1 MSDDTRPINPD
12 GSPPLPPALPPEP
25 SGCLTAILVV
35 IGIILL
41 LPGLCSL
48 LFVFG
53 GLVKNAE
60 DVQFVA
66 LLMMIGAAGVALI
79 WWAVRGRRR

>member
-1 MSDDTRPINPD
+1 MSD
-12 GSPPLPPALPPEP
+12 SLPPESP
-25 SGCLTAILVV
+25 PGLPPRQPREESSGCLTAILIV

-48 LFVFG
+48 IFVFG
-53 GLVKNAE
+53 GLIKSAE

-66 LLMMIGAAGVALI
+66 VCMMIGAAGVGLI
-79 WWAVRGRRR
+79 WWAIRGRRR

>member
-1 MSDDTRPINPD
+1 MSE
-12 GSPPLPPALPPEP
+12 SLPPEIPPGPP
-25 SGCLTAILVV
+25 SRLPREESNGCLTAILIV

-48 LFVFG
+48 IFVFG
-53 GLVKNAE
+53 GLVKSAE

-79 WWAVRGRRR
+79 WWAIRGR

>member
-1 MSDDTRPINPD
+1 MSDAPSAPPPIPPRPR
-12 GSPPLPPALPPEP
+12 SPEQRD
-25 SGCLTAILVV
+25 GCLTAIMVV

-48 LFVFG
+48 FFVFG

-60 DVQFVA
+60 DLQFV
-66 LLMMIGAAGVALI
+66 IGLGMVGCLGVGMI
-79 WWAVRGRRR
+79 WWAVRRRGP

>member
-1 MSDDTRPINPD
+1 MSE
-12 GSPPLPPALPPEP
+12 SLPPEIP
-25 SGCLTAILVV
+25 SGPPPRPREESNGCLTAILIV

-53 GLVKNAE
+53 GLVKSAG
-60 DVQFVA
+60 DIQFVA
-66 LLMMIGAAGVALI
+66 VCLMVGAGA
-79 WWAVRGRRR
+79 WP

>member
-1 MSDDTRPINPD
+1 MSE
-12 GSPPLPPALPPEP
+12 SQPPEIP
-25 SGCLTAILVV
+25 PGPPPRPPEESSGCLTAILIV

-48 LFVFG
+48 IFVFG
-53 GLVKNAE
+53 GLIKSAE

-66 LLMMIGAAGVALI
+66 LLVMIGAAGVALI
-79 WWAVRGRRR
+79 WWAIRRRRR

>member
-1 MSDDTRPINPD
+1 MSTVPD
-12 GSPPLPPALPPEP
+12 PSASPPPRLPPPAQR
-25 SGCLTAILVV
+25 SGCLTALMVV

-48 LFVFG
+48 FFIFG
-53 GLVKNAE
+53 GLIKSAE

-66 LLMMIGAAGVALI
+66 GLLALGALGVGLL
-79 WWAVRGRRR
+79 WWVFSRRRS

>member
-1 MSDDTRPINPD
+1 MSE
-12 GSPPLPPALPPEP
+12 SQPPEIP
-25 SGCLTAILVV
+25 PGPPPREDSSGCLTAILIV

-48 LFVFG
+48 IFVFG
-53 GLVKNAE
+53 GLIKTAE

-66 LLMMIGAAGVALI
+66 LLMTIGAAGVALI
-79 WWAVRGRRR
+79 WWAIRRRRS

>member
-1 MSDDTRPINPD
+1 MSE
-12 GSPPLPPALPPEP
+12 SQPPEIPPGPPARPREES
-25 SGCLTAILVV
+25 SGCLTAILIV

-48 LFVFG
+48 IFVFG
-53 GLVKNAE
+53 GLVKSAE

-79 WWAVRGRRR
+79 WWAIRGRRR

>member
-1 MSDDTRPINPD
+1 MSE
-12 GSPPLPPALPPEP
+12 SQPPEIP
-25 SGCLTAILVV
+25 PGPPSRPQEESGCLTAILIV

-48 LFVFG
+48 IFVFG
-53 GLVKNAE
+53 GLIKSAE

-66 LLMMIGAAGVALI
+66 LLMMIGASGVALI
-79 WWAVRGRRR
+79 WWAIRRRRS

>member
-1 MSDDTRPINPD
+1 MSD
-12 GSPPLPPALPPEP
+12 SLPPQIPSGPPPRPREE
-25 SGCLTAILVV
+25 SNGCLTAILIV

-53 GLVKNAE
+53 GLVKSAE
-60 DVQFVA
+60 DVQFVIA
-66 LLMMIGAAGVALI
+66 LGLVGCAGVGLI
-79 WWAVRGRRR
+79 WWAIRGRRS

>member
-1 MSDDTRPINPD
+1 MSE
-12 GSPPLPPALPPEP
+12 SLPPEIP
-25 SGCLTAILVV
+25 SGPPPRPREESNGCLTAILIV

-53 GLVKNAE
+53 GLVKSAG
-60 DVQFVA
+60 DIQFVA
-66 LLMMIGAAGVALI
+66 VCLMVGAGGVALI
-79 WWAVRGRRR
+79 WWAIRGRRS

>member
-1 MSDDTRPINPD
+1 MSE
-12 GSPPLPPALPPEP
+12 SLPPEIP
-25 SGCLTAILVV
+25 SGPPPRPQEEGNGCLTAILIV

-53 GLVKNAE
+53 GLVTSAE
-60 DVQFVA
+60 DVQFVIA
-66 LLMMIGAAGVALI
+66 LGLVGCAGIGLI
-79 WWAVRGRRR
+79 WWAIRGRRS

>member
-1 MSDDTRPINPD
+1 MSE
-12 GSPPLPPALPPEP
+12 SQPPEIP
-25 SGCLTAILVV
+25 PGPPPRPPEESSGCLTAILIV

-48 LFVFG
+48 IFVFG
-53 GLVKNAE
+53 GLIKSAE

-66 LLMMIGAAGVALI
+66 LLVMIGAAGVALI
-79 WWAVRGRRR
+79 WWAIRRHRS

>member
-1 MSDDTRPINPD
+1 MSE
-12 GSPPLPPALPPEP
+12 SLPPEIP
-25 SGCLTAILVV
+25 PGPPPRPREESDGCLTAILIV

-53 GLVKNAE
+53 GLVKSTG
-60 DVQFVA
+60 DIQFVA
-66 LLMMIGAAGVALI
+66 VCLMVGTGGAALI
-79 WWAVRGRRR
+79 WWAIRGRRS

>member
-1 MSDDTRPINPD
+1 MSE
-12 GSPPLPPALPPEP
+12 SLPPEIP
-25 SGCLTAILVV
+25 SGPLPRPQEEGNGCLTAILIV

-53 GLVKNAE
+53 GLVTSAE
-60 DVQFVA
+60 DVQFVIA
-66 LLMMIGAAGVALI
+66 LGLVGCAGIGLI
-79 WWAVRGRRR
+79 WWAIRGRRS

>member
-1 MSDDTRPINPD
+1 MSDTPP
-12 GSPPLPPALPPEP
+12 SPPQAAPPAPAPQR
-25 SGCLTAILVV
+25 SGCLTALMVV

-48 LFVFG
+48 FLAFG

-60 DVQFVA
+60 DFQFVIA
-66 LLMMIGAAGVALI
+66 LGMVGCLGAGLI
-79 WWAVRGRRR
+79 WWAIRRNRS

>member
-1 MSDDTRPINPD
+1 MIDS
-12 GSPPLPPALPPEP
+12 LPPESP
-25 SGCLTAILVV
+25 PGLPPRQPSQEGSGCLTAILIV

-48 LFVFG
+48 IFVFG
-53 GLVKNAE
+53 GLVKSAE

-66 LLMMIGAAGVALI
+66 LLMMVGAAGVALI
-79 WWAVRGRRR
+79 WWAIRGRRR

>member
-1 MSDDTRPINPD
+1 MSE
-12 GSPPLPPALPPEP
+12 SLPPEIP
-25 SGCLTAILVV
+25 SGPPPRPREESNGCLTAILIV

-53 GLVKNAE
+53 GLVKSAG
-60 DVQFVA
+60 DIQFVA
-66 LLMMIGAAGVALI
+66 VCLMVGAGVVALI
-79 WWAVRGRRR
+79 WWAIRGRRS

>member
-1 MSDDTRPINPD
+1 MSDSLPPEIPS
-12 GSPPLPPALPPEP
+12 GSPPRPREES

-48 LFVFG
+48 IFVFG
-53 GLVKNAE
+53 GLVKSAE
-60 DVQFVA
+60 DLQFVIA
-66 LLMMIGAAGVALI
+66 LGLVGCAGVALI
-79 WWAVRGRRR
+79 WWGIRGRRS

>member
-1 MSDDTRPINPD
+1 MSN
-12 GSPPLPPALPPEP
+12 SLPPGTPPGVPPRPPAEEG
-25 SGCLTAILVV
+25 SGCLTAILIV

-48 LFVFG
+48 IFVFG
-53 GLVKNAE
+53 GLIKSAE

-66 LLMMIGAAGVALI
+66 VCMMIGAAGVGLI
-79 WWAVRGRRR
+79 WWAVHGRRS